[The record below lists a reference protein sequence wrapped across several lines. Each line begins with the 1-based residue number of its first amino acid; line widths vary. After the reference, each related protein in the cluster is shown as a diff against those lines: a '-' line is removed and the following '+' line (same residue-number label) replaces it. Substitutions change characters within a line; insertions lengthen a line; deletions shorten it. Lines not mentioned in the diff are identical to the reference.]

1 MKRSKNGSIIQP
13 AKSDRH
19 YAIIR
24 IRSEAA
30 SRIAVDEKM

>member
-1 MKRSKNGSIIQP
+1 MKRSKNRSIIEP

-19 YAIIR
+19 YTSIR
-24 IRSEAA
+24 IRSESA